1 MTTTAKPRYSL
12 RFPSNNSLEWADCAF
27 LRAPAMTEAQ
37 PAAASTGSTI
47 ESVLQEQRLFA
58 PPAALSASAAIP
70 SMEAYRALAAKAEA
84 DPDRF
89 WGDLAREQLHWFEP
103 FHTVLDWTNPP
114 FAKWFEGGTTNLAY
128 NCLDRHL
135 EGPRADKTALIWEGE
150 PGDQRT
156 FTYRQLHAE
165 VCKAANALKA
175 LGIGKGDLVALY
187 MPMVPEAA
195 IAMLAC
201 ARIGAP
207 HSVVFGG
214 FSADALRDRLID
226 GQAKAVITAD
236 GGFRKDKAVAL
247 KPAVDEALGAQGGAP
262 SVEHVLVVQRIAS
275 ACAMT
280 TGRDHWWHELV
291 QDQAQTCPA
300 EPMAS
305 EDRLFVL
312 YTSGSTGKPKGVVH
326 TTAGYNLWA
335 HLTFQWIFDIRE
347 DDIHWCTADVGWIT
361 GHSYIVYGPLSNG
374 ATTVMYEGAPRP
386 SKPGAFWEVIE
397 KHKVTL
403 FYTAPTAIRAFMK
416 GGREVPE
423 QYAMDSLRILGT
435 VGEPINPEAWMWYR
449 DVIGHGRCP
458 IVDTWWQTETGGVM
472 ISPLPAATPT
482 KPGSATLPLP
492 GIVADIVDHDGNS
505 QPADQGGYLAVRR
518 PWPGMMRTVHG
529 DPERFRK
536 SYWEEIRPADGS
548 YLYFAGDGARRD
560 ADGYFWVMGRVDDV
574 INVSGHRLGTMEIES
589 ALVSHPAVAEA
600 AVVGR
605 PDDLKGEGI
614 VAFVTLEAGRL
625 GDDPLIAELRSH
637 VGREIGPIAR
647 PDVITFTDALPK
659 TRSGKIMRRILRSL
673 AAGQEVS
680 GDTSTLEDRSV
691 LDALRM

>member
-1 MTTTAKPRYSL
+1 MAEAHPNPDASPTAPG
-12 RFPSNNSLEWADCAF
+12 
-27 LRAPAMTEAQ
+27 
-37 PAAASTGSTI
+37 ASASI
-47 ESVLQEQRLFA
+47 ESVLHEERRFE
-58 PPAALSASAAIP
+58 PPAEFASRARIG
-70 SMEAYRALAAKAEA
+70 SIQAYRALVAEA
-84 DPDRF
+84 EANPDAF
-89 WGDLAREQLHWFEP
+89 WGDRARQELHWFTP
-103 FHTVLDWTNPP
+103 FDSVLDWSDPP
-114 FAKWFEGGTTNLAY
+114 SARWFEGGTTNISY

-135 EGPRADKTALIWEGE
+135 EGPRADKLALIWEGE
-150 PGDQRT
+150 PGDERR

-165 VCKAANALKA
+165 VGKAANALRS
-175 LGIGKGDLVALY
+175 LGIGKGDLVAIY

-214 FSADALRDRLID
+214 FSAEALRDRLID
-226 GQAKAVITAD
+226 GAAKALITAD

-247 KPAVDEALGAQGGAP
+247 KPAVDAALADGTCP
-262 SVEHVLVVQRIAS
+262 TVEHVLVVRRTGESTPMEA
-275 ACAMT
+275 
-280 TGRDHWWHELV
+280 GRDLWWHDLV
-291 QDQAQTCPA
+291 NTQSPDCPA

-347 DDIHWCTADVGWIT
+347 EDIHWCTADVGWIT

-397 KHKVTL
+397 KHRCTI

-416 GGREVPE
+416 GGREVP
-423 QYAMDSLRILGT
+423 DRSDLTSLRLLGT

-449 DVIGHGRCP
+449 EVIGGNRCP
-458 IVDTWWQTETGGVM
+458 VVDTWWQTETGGVM
-472 ISPLPAATPT
+472 ISPLPGATAT
-482 KPGSATLPLP
+482 KPGSCTLPLP
-492 GIVADIVDHDGNS
+492 GIAADVVDLEGRS
-505 QPADQGGYLAVRR
+505 VGVDQGGYLAVRR

-529 DPERFRK
+529 DHERFRK
-536 SYWEEIRPADGS
+536 SYWEHIPPVDGE
-548 YLYFAGDGARRD
+548 YIYFAGDGARRD

-605 PDDLKGEGI
+605 PDELKGEAI
-614 VAFVTLEAGRL
+614 VAFVSLEGGRS
-625 GDDPLIAELRSH
+625 GDAALETELRRH
-637 VGREIGPIAR
+637 VGQEIGPIAR
-647 PDVITFTDALPK
+647 PDLIRFSDALPK
-659 TRSGKIMRRILRSL
+659 TRSGKIMRRLLRSI

-691 LDALRM
+691 LDALRV